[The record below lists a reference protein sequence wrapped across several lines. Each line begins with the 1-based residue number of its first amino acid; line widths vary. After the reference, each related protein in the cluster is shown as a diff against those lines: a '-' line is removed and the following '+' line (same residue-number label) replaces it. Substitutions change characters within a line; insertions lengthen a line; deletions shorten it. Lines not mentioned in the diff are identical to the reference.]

1 MRSNKKK
8 PNNVGNAFLLSI
20 SYTFLKV
27 HEVPRGDFEGQD
39 LWFGPVLRINCSH
52 VVNFAKL
59 VTVQLPVSL
68 RGEQKEIGN
77 TSKCRVRVLFLRSRG
92 EHKEWTEITGDLLDP
107 ASFDGKFVRF
117 QVDHFSG
124 YGYSSS
130 CKPGKGTGVY
140 ISLLSASFLFFLFSL
155 NCYKLKSSLTIK
167 KQQQQ
172 QQQQPKANHRYLIS
186 SNNSRGR

>member
-1 MRSNKKK
+1 ML
-8 PNNVGNAFLLSI
+8 PI

-27 HEVPRGDFEGQD
+27 HEVLRGEFEGQD

-52 VVNFAKL
+52 VVDFTKR

-77 TSKCRVRVLFLRSRG
+77 TAKYRVRVLFQRSSG
-92 EHKEWTEITGDLLDP
+92 EHKEWIEISGDLIDP
-107 ASFDGKFVRF
+107 ASFDGTFVRF
-117 QVDHFSG
+117 QVDRFSG

-140 ISLLSASFLFFLFSL
+140 IPLLSASFLFLLSL
-155 NCYKLKSSLTIK
+155 
-167 KQQQQ
+167 
-172 QQQQPKANHRYLIS
+172 
-186 SNNSRGR
+186 